1 MGKWLLSVKDSGRLM
16 ADSLYQMKQGVVIS
30 RFDDGNTAERTAASY
45 LINYEERYWRVS
57 EIVYRIFMCMENAK
71 TVPAIQEYLAK
82 EYSIYLSEDK
92 VKQVIDTAF
101 VKNGLLEGT
110 QADSVRKQNK
120 LIWGRFTIFKPAF
133 ILKFKALKIFFSKKC
148 LVFGSAS
155 ILLWMLYI
163 LSTSSNGAV
172 INELVSMRFTDV
184 IVCYLFVIVAG
195 FCHEYG
201 HSVAAMSYGGKPGR
215 IGVGIYMIMPVMF
228 SDVTDVW
235 RLDRRKRV
243 IVDLGGIY
251 FQGLFLL
258 LCFAVNQ
265 LFVHNHIL
273 NIGILLSGFQ
283 ILSNLNPFIKL
294 DGYWVLADYLGV
306 SEIKEVVIQT
316 WKGLLFR
323 KNKGNSDN
331 GLPLD
336 KRIIIYVYT
345 LLTGCF
351 FVYFI
356 KILAGSL
363 ILALT
368 KFHGDIIA
376 LYDMLIKG
384 QAITISNVFHYL
396 ADRISSFIVLIFFI
410 RLLYGLL
417 RNIIRSI
424 RGVKKQ
430 QC

>member
-1 MGKWLLSVKDSGRLM
+1 M
-16 ADSLYQMKQGVVIS
+16 ANSLYQMKQGVVIS
-30 RFDDGNTAERTAASY
+30 KFDDGNTADSAAASY

-71 TVPAIQEYLAK
+71 TVPAIQEYLEK

-110 QADSVRKQNK
+110 QADSARKQNK
-120 LIWGRFTIFKPAF
+120 LIWAKLTIFKPSF

-148 LVFGSAS
+148 LIAGSAL

-163 LSTSSNGAV
+163 LSTSSNNAV
-172 INELVSMRFTDV
+172 INELVSMRLIDV
-184 IVCYLFVIVAG
+184 IFCYLFIILAG

-201 HSVAAMSYGGKPGR
+201 HSVAAMSYGGRPGR
-215 IGVGIYMIMPVMF
+215 IGVGIYIIMPVMF

-235 RLDRRKRV
+235 RLERRKRV

-258 LCFAVNQ
+258 LCFAMNQ
-265 LFVHNHIL
+265 LFIHNHIL

-306 SEIKEVVIQT
+306 SEIKEVVVQT
-316 WKGLLFR
+316 WKNLLFR
-323 KNKGNSDN
+323 RNKSSSSDI
-331 GLPLD
+331 LPKD

-351 FVYFI
+351 FAYFF

-363 ILALT
+363 ILAIT
-368 KFHGDIIA
+368 KFHGDIIS
-376 LYDMLIKG
+376 LHYIITEG
-384 QAITISNVFHYL
+384 QSITIGNVFHYL
-396 ADRISSFIVLIFFI
+396 TDRISSLIILIFFI
-410 RLLYGLL
+410 RLIYGLL
-417 RNIIRSI
+417 RSI
-424 RGVKKQ
+424 LNSIKGVKKE

>member
-1 MGKWLLSVKDSGRLM
+1 
-16 ADSLYQMKQGVVIS
+16 
-30 RFDDGNTAERTAASY
+30 
-45 LINYEERYWRVS
+45 
-57 EIVYRIFMCMENAK
+57 
-71 TVPAIQEYLAK
+71 
-82 EYSIYLSEDK
+82 
-92 VKQVIDTAF
+92 
-101 VKNGLLEGT
+101 
-110 QADSVRKQNK
+110 
-120 LIWGRFTIFKPAF
+120 
-133 ILKFKALKIFFSKKC
+133 
-148 LVFGSAS
+148 
-155 ILLWMLYI
+155 
-163 LSTSSNGAV
+163 
-172 INELVSMRFTDV
+172 
-184 IVCYLFVIVAG
+184 
-195 FCHEYG
+195 
-201 HSVAAMSYGGKPGR
+201 
-215 IGVGIYMIMPVMF
+215 MIMPVMF

-235 RLDRRKRV
+235 RLDRGKRV

-316 WKGLLFR
+316 WKGLLLR
-323 KNKGNSDN
+323 KNKGNSN
-331 GLPLD
+331 NELPLD

-376 LYDMLIKG
+376 LYDMLMKG
-384 QAITISNVFHYL
+384 QAITIGNIFHYL
-396 ADRISSFIVLIFFI
+396 ADRVSSFIVLIFFI

-424 RGVKKQ
+424 RGVKKR